1 MPKKQNQRQP
11 AKSRK
16 MPKSQPIQDYDEEEE
31 EEYEE
36 DQEEEEDELEDNS
49 FINNEEEELDEGKGN
64 IAMYRNIDEKYL
76 KTEIKKKRPK

>member
-36 DQEEEEDELEDNS
+36 DQEEEEDELENNS
-49 FINNEEEELDEGKGN
+49 FIVANQWTF
-64 IAMYRNIDEKYL
+64 IEKRQREYSYV
-76 KTEIKKKRPK
+76 